1 VSNDES
7 SQVGAADSES
17 LTKVAARGGVYVL
30 IRRLSANLLRIG
42 AVAILA
48 RNLSKSEFGVVAL
61 AQMAV
66 SLLTVFGSG
75 GIATYLVCDREP
87 DWETRIQPAFWLNL
101 TLTTA
106 SCVIAIACLPL
117 IQLIYDQPQLTGVL
131 LVILADYFIDQL
143 KSVPDGLV
151 QRRLGFRILAIRDTS
166 RDFLADGIA
175 IAMALDGFGVWSL
188 VVPNVAI
195 VPLEVLF
202 TMWAAK
208 FRPRLALG
216 RASWPRIFRFTRN
229 VMGEQLLSFIG
240 NEADTAVVGKVM
252 GSEILGVYNLAYQ
265 LANLIGKNVTAVLS
279 MVSTPALAKAFE
291 RQTGLGAPYR
301 RMLRALSLI
310 STPLLLGM
318 FVLAPELVQIVYGA
332 HWADVVPLLRLFIVF
347 TLVRSVTSPSGVI
360 FNVAGRPDL
369 SMRIVFWFL
378 VLYIPA
384 LLVTAR
390 YGVLALALC
399 VTVARVII
407 GLVSLYMSLDL
418 IEESKWR
425 VTEELLRP
433 LAAGL
438 VMAVGAWLVGR
449 GMVQLG
455 WPGSIRIV
463 VVTIVGTVIYL
474 GMIRIM
480 ARRALD
486 EALGLVKALL
496 QRRRQ
501 APTIGGA

>member
-1 VSNDES
+1 MSNDVP
-7 SQVGAADSES
+7 SQPSADESES
-17 LTKVAARGGVYVL
+17 LTRTAARGGVYVL
-30 IRRLSANLLRIG
+30 VRRLTANLLRIA

-48 RNLSKSEFGVVAL
+48 RNLTKAEFGVVAL

-75 GIATYLVCDREP
+75 GIATYIVCDREP
-87 DWETRIQPAFWLNL
+87 DWETRVQPAFWLNL

-106 SCVIAIACLPL
+106 SCVIAIAFLPVL
-117 IQLIYDQPQLTGVL
+117 QLIYHQPQLTGVL

-166 RDFLADGIA
+166 RDFLAAGVG
-175 IAMALDGFGVWSL
+175 IAMALSGVGVWSL
-188 VVPNVAI
+188 VLPNLAI

-208 FRPRLALG
+208 FRPRLTPG
-216 RASWPRIFRFTRN
+216 RAAWPRIFRFTRN

-252 GSEILGVYNLAYQ
+252 GSEVLGVYNLAYQ

-279 MVSTPALAKAFE
+279 MVSTPALAKAQE
-291 RQTGLGAPYR
+291 RKTGLGAPYR

-318 FVLAPELVQIVYGA
+318 FVLAPELVQLVYGA
-332 HWADVVPLLRLFIVF
+332 RWASVVPLLRLFIVF

-369 SMRIVFWFL
+369 SVRIVLWFL

-384 LLVTAR
+384 LLITSQF
-390 YGVLALALC
+390 GVLELALC
-399 VTVARVII
+399 VTAARVII

-418 IEESKWR
+418 IDESKLR
-425 VTEELLRP
+425 VTVELMRP
-433 LAAGL
+433 LFAGL
-438 VMAVGAWLVGR
+438 VMAISVWALGR
-449 GMVQLG
+449 GMIHLG
-455 WPGSIRIV
+455 WPGPLRIV
-463 VVTIVGTVIYL
+463 IVATVGAMIYL
-474 GMIRIM
+474 AMISII
-480 ARRALD
+480 ARRARD
-486 EALGLVKALL
+486 ESFALL
-496 QRRRQ
+496 KAVLRRRG
-501 APTIGGA
+501 TTKE